1 MAGNDCF
8 KIVFSK
14 LLTEGLLLG
23 SLCSFAVVAFYAVC
37 AIRNGVGGLDHI
49 LIRMLLYV
57 VIFVHIAFG
66 SVLIALCTRNPGSG
80 AVCCYL
86 RFLLFDMAGIPFLSW
101 IAGTVLGLDKAAFQ
115 IAHVSAALAIKLVQ
129 QKRQLRLFIQQ
140 LKEIREERQERLIR
154 VEGFDRESL
163 DLAKE
168 LQQYVEEEKKLI
180 LEAEAD
186 RQAVKTMV
194 AGISHDFRTPLTAA
208 MGYLQ
213 MIGRDDALSENSGLY
228 LDKAQA
234 KMSYLRELS
243 DEFFALSMIES
254 SNDEER
260 VKLSMKRLLEEV
272 ALSQHEWIEKA
283 GLTFTADVTEEG
295 CDIYASEVDMRRLLE
310 NLYSNARKYALS
322 RMYLSL
328 KPVEDKAFEL
338 SFSNDCSLGQE
349 TDISDVFVPFYRG
362 SSGNVPGSGL
372 GLYVVK
378 RIVEKY
384 NGEISAQIN
393 DAGDFEIKII
403 I

>member
-1 MAGNDCF
+1 MRDV
-8 KIVFSK
+8 VF
-14 LLTEGLLLG
+14 
-23 SLCSFAVVAFYAVC
+23 F
-37 AIRNGVGGLDHI
+37 II
-49 LIRMLLYV
+49 I
-57 VIFVHIAFG
+57 
-66 SVLIALCTRNPGSG
+66 SVLL
-80 AVCCYL
+80 V
-86 RFLLFDMAGIPFLSW
+86 
-101 IAGTVLGLDKAAFQ
+101 
-115 IAHVSAALAIKLVQ
+115 VSAALVIKLVQ

-362 SSGNVPGSGL
+362 SSGNVPGT
-372 GLYVVK
+372 
-378 RIVEKY
+378 
-384 NGEISAQIN
+384 
-393 DAGDFEIKII
+393 EIKKERNK
-403 I
+403 

>member
-1 MAGNDCF
+1 MRDV
-8 KIVFSK
+8 VF
-14 LLTEGLLLG
+14 
-23 SLCSFAVVAFYAVC
+23 F
-37 AIRNGVGGLDHI
+37 II
-49 LIRMLLYV
+49 I
-57 VIFVHIAFG
+57 
-66 SVLIALCTRNPGSG
+66 SVLL
-80 AVCCYL
+80 V
-86 RFLLFDMAGIPFLSW
+86 
-101 IAGTVLGLDKAAFQ
+101 
-115 IAHVSAALAIKLVQ
+115 VSAALAIKFVQ

>member
-1 MAGNDCF
+1 MRDV
-8 KIVFSK
+8 VF
-14 LLTEGLLLG
+14 
-23 SLCSFAVVAFYAVC
+23 F
-37 AIRNGVGGLDHI
+37 II
-49 LIRMLLYV
+49 I
-57 VIFVHIAFG
+57 
-66 SVLIALCTRNPGSG
+66 SVLL
-80 AVCCYL
+80 V
-86 RFLLFDMAGIPFLSW
+86 
-101 IAGTVLGLDKAAFQ
+101 
-115 IAHVSAALAIKLVQ
+115 VSAALAIKLVQ

-254 SNDEER
+254 SNDEDR

-295 CDIYASEVDMRRLLE
+295 CDIYASEVDIRRLLE

-338 SFSNDCSLGQE
+338 SFSNDSCLVQE
-349 TDISDVFVPFYRG
+349 TDISDVFVPFHRG
-362 SSGNVPGSGL
+362 TSGNAPGSGL

>member
-1 MAGNDCF
+1 MRD
-8 KIVFSK
+8 
-14 LLTEGLLLG
+14 
-23 SLCSFAVVAFYAVC
+23 VVLF
-37 AIRNGVGGLDHI
+37 II
-49 LIRMLLYV
+49 I
-57 VIFVHIAFG
+57 
-66 SVLIALCTRNPGSG
+66 SVLL
-80 AVCCYL
+80 V
-86 RFLLFDMAGIPFLSW
+86 
-101 IAGTVLGLDKAAFQ
+101 
-115 IAHVSAALAIKLVQ
+115 VSAALAIKLVQ

-163 DLAKE
+163 DLAME

-213 MIGRDDALSENSGLY
+213 MIGRDDAISENSGLY

-254 SNDEER
+254 SNDEDR

-272 ALSQHEWIEKA
+272 TLSQHEWIEKA

-295 CDIYASEVDMRRLLE
+295 CDIYASEVDIRRLLE

-322 RMYLSL
+322 KMYLSL

-338 SFSNDCSLGQE
+338 SFSNDSCLGQE
-349 TDISDVFVPFYRG
+349 TDISDVFVPFHRG
-362 SSGNVPGSGL
+362 TSGNAPGSGL

-393 DAGDFEIKII
+393 DAGDFEIRII

>member
-1 MAGNDCF
+1 MRDV
-8 KIVFSK
+8 VF
-14 LLTEGLLLG
+14 
-23 SLCSFAVVAFYAVC
+23 F
-37 AIRNGVGGLDHI
+37 II
-49 LIRMLLYV
+49 I
-57 VIFVHIAFG
+57 
-66 SVLIALCTRNPGSG
+66 SVLL
-80 AVCCYL
+80 V
-86 RFLLFDMAGIPFLSW
+86 
-101 IAGTVLGLDKAAFQ
+101 
-115 IAHVSAALAIKLVQ
+115 VSAALAIKLVQ

-254 SNDEER
+254 SNDEDR
-260 VKLSMKRLLEEV
+260 VNLSMKRLLEEV

-295 CDIYASEVDMRRLLE
+295 CDIYASEVDIRRLLE

-338 SFSNDCSLGQE
+338 IFSNDSCLVQE
-349 TDISDVFVPFYRG
+349 TDISDVFVPFHRG
-362 SSGNVPGSGL
+362 TSGNAPGSGL

>member
-1 MAGNDCF
+1 MRD
-8 KIVFSK
+8 
-14 LLTEGLLLG
+14 
-23 SLCSFAVVAFYAVC
+23 VVLF
-37 AIRNGVGGLDHI
+37 II
-49 LIRMLLYV
+49 I
-57 VIFVHIAFG
+57 
-66 SVLIALCTRNPGSG
+66 SVLL
-80 AVCCYL
+80 V
-86 RFLLFDMAGIPFLSW
+86 
-101 IAGTVLGLDKAAFQ
+101 
-115 IAHVSAALAIKLVQ
+115 VSAALAIKLVQ

-213 MIGRDDALSENSGLY
+213 MIGRDDALSGNSGIY

-254 SNDEER
+254 SNDEDR
-260 VKLSMKRLLEEV
+260 VKLSMKCLLEEV
-272 ALSQHEWIEKA
+272 TLSQYEWIENA
-283 GLTFTADVTEEG
+283 GLDFAADVTEES

-310 NLYSNARKYALS
+310 NLYSNARKYAIS
-322 RMYLSL
+322 RMQLSL

-338 SFSNDCSLGQE
+338 SFSNDSSLAQE
-349 TDISDVFVPFYRG
+349 TDISDVFVPFHRG
-362 SSGNVPGSGL
+362 MSGNVPGSGL

-384 NGEISAQIN
+384 KGEISAQIN

>member
-1 MAGNDCF
+1 MRDV
-8 KIVFSK
+8 VF
-14 LLTEGLLLG
+14 
-23 SLCSFAVVAFYAVC
+23 F
-37 AIRNGVGGLDHI
+37 II
-49 LIRMLLYV
+49 I
-57 VIFVHIAFG
+57 
-66 SVLIALCTRNPGSG
+66 SVLL
-80 AVCCYL
+80 V
-86 RFLLFDMAGIPFLSW
+86 
-101 IAGTVLGLDKAAFQ
+101 
-115 IAHVSAALAIKLVQ
+115 VSAALAIKLVQ

-254 SNDEER
+254 SNDEDR

-272 ALSQHEWIEKA
+272 TLSQHEWIEKA

-295 CDIYASEVDMRRLLE
+295 CDIYASEVDIRRLLE

-322 RMYLSL
+322 GMYLSL

-338 SFSNDCSLGQE
+338 SFSNDSCLVQE
-349 TDISDVFVPFYRG
+349 TDISDVFVPFHRG
-362 SSGNVPGSGL
+362 TSGNAPGSGL

>member
-1 MAGNDCF
+1 MRDV
-8 KIVFSK
+8 VF
-14 LLTEGLLLG
+14 
-23 SLCSFAVVAFYAVC
+23 F
-37 AIRNGVGGLDHI
+37 II
-49 LIRMLLYV
+49 I
-57 VIFVHIAFG
+57 
-66 SVLIALCTRNPGSG
+66 SVLL
-80 AVCCYL
+80 V
-86 RFLLFDMAGIPFLSW
+86 
-101 IAGTVLGLDKAAFQ
+101 
-115 IAHVSAALAIKLVQ
+115 VSAALAIKLVQ

-163 DLAKE
+163 DLAME
-168 LQQYVEEEKKLI
+168 IQQYVEEEKKLI

-254 SNDEER
+254 SNDEDR

-272 ALSQHEWIEKA
+272 TLSQHEWIEKA

-295 CDIYASEVDMRRLLE
+295 CDIFASEVDIRRLLE

-338 SFSNDCSLGQE
+338 SFSNDSCLVQE
-349 TDISDVFVPFYRG
+349 TDISDVFVPFHRG
-362 SSGNVPGSGL
+362 TSGNAPGSGL

>member
-1 MAGNDCF
+1 MRDV
-8 KIVFSK
+8 VF
-14 LLTEGLLLG
+14 
-23 SLCSFAVVAFYAVC
+23 F
-37 AIRNGVGGLDHI
+37 II
-49 LIRMLLYV
+49 I
-57 VIFVHIAFG
+57 
-66 SVLIALCTRNPGSG
+66 SVLL
-80 AVCCYL
+80 V
-86 RFLLFDMAGIPFLSW
+86 
-101 IAGTVLGLDKAAFQ
+101 
-115 IAHVSAALAIKLVQ
+115 VSAALAIKLVQ

-254 SNDEER
+254 SNNEDR

-295 CDIYASEVDMRRLLE
+295 CDIYASEVDIRRLLE

-338 SFSNDCSLGQE
+338 SFSNDSCLVQE
-349 TDISDVFVPFYRG
+349 TDISDVFVPFHRG
-362 SSGNVPGSGL
+362 ASGNAPGSGL

>member
-1 MAGNDCF
+1 MRD
-8 KIVFSK
+8 
-14 LLTEGLLLG
+14 
-23 SLCSFAVVAFYAVC
+23 VVLF
-37 AIRNGVGGLDHI
+37 II
-49 LIRMLLYV
+49 I
-57 VIFVHIAFG
+57 
-66 SVLIALCTRNPGSG
+66 SVLL
-80 AVCCYL
+80 V
-86 RFLLFDMAGIPFLSW
+86 
-101 IAGTVLGLDKAAFQ
+101 
-115 IAHVSAALAIKLVQ
+115 VSAALAIKLVQ

-213 MIGRDDALSENSGLY
+213 MIGRDDALSENSGIY

-254 SNDEER
+254 SNDEDR

-295 CDIYASEVDMRRLLE
+295 CDIYASEVDIRRLLE

-349 TDISDVFVPFYRG
+349 TDISDVFVPFHRG

-384 NGEISAQIN
+384 KGEISAQIN

>member
-1 MAGNDCF
+1 MRDV
-8 KIVFSK
+8 VF
-14 LLTEGLLLG
+14 
-23 SLCSFAVVAFYAVC
+23 F
-37 AIRNGVGGLDHI
+37 II
-49 LIRMLLYV
+49 I
-57 VIFVHIAFG
+57 
-66 SVLIALCTRNPGSG
+66 SVLL
-80 AVCCYL
+80 V
-86 RFLLFDMAGIPFLSW
+86 
-101 IAGTVLGLDKAAFQ
+101 
-115 IAHVSAALAIKLVQ
+115 VSAALAIKLVQ

-254 SNDEER
+254 GNDEDR

-283 GLTFTADVTEEG
+283 GLTFTADVTEVG
-295 CDIYASEVDMRRLLE
+295 CDIYASEVDIRRLLE

-338 SFSNDCSLGQE
+338 SFSNDSCLVQE
-349 TDISDVFVPFYRG
+349 TDISDVFVPFHRG
-362 SSGNVPGSGL
+362 TSGNAPGSGL

>member
-1 MAGNDCF
+1 MRDVVLF
-8 KIVFSK
+8 IIISV
-14 LLTEGLLLG
+14 LLVV
-23 SLCSFAVVAFYAVC
+23 SAVL
-37 AIRNGVGGLDHI
+37 AIR
-49 LIRMLLYV
+49 
-57 VIFVHIAFG
+57 
-66 SVLIALCTRNPGSG
+66 
-80 AVCCYL
+80 
-86 RFLLFDMAGIPFLSW
+86 
-101 IAGTVLGLDKAAFQ
+101 
-115 IAHVSAALAIKLVQ
+115 LAQ

-140 LKEIREERQERLIR
+140 LREIREERQERLIR

-163 DLAKE
+163 ELAKE

-194 AGISHDFRTPLTAA
+194 AGISHDFRTPLTSA

-213 MIGRDDALSENSGLY
+213 MIGRDDALSGNSGLY

-254 SNDEER
+254 SSDEDR

-283 GLTFTADVTEEG
+283 GLDFTADMTEEN

-310 NLYSNARKYALS
+310 NLYSNAHKYAIS
-322 RMYLSL
+322 RMHLSL

-338 SFSNDCSLGQE
+338 SFSNDSALALE
-349 TDISDVFVPFYRG
+349 TDLSDVFAPFHRG
-362 SSGNVPGSGL
+362 ASGNTPGSGL

-393 DAGDFEIKII
+393 KAGDFEIKIVI
-403 I
+403 

>member
-1 MAGNDCF
+1 MRDV
-8 KIVFSK
+8 VF
-14 LLTEGLLLG
+14 
-23 SLCSFAVVAFYAVC
+23 F
-37 AIRNGVGGLDHI
+37 II
-49 LIRMLLYV
+49 I
-57 VIFVHIAFG
+57 
-66 SVLIALCTRNPGSG
+66 SVLL
-80 AVCCYL
+80 V
-86 RFLLFDMAGIPFLSW
+86 
-101 IAGTVLGLDKAAFQ
+101 
-115 IAHVSAALAIKLVQ
+115 VSAALAIKLVQ

-254 SNDEER
+254 SNDEDR

-272 ALSQHEWIEKA
+272 TLSQHEWIEKA

-295 CDIYASEVDMRRLLE
+295 CDIYASEVDIRRLLE

-338 SFSNDCSLGQE
+338 SFSNDSCLVQE
-349 TDISDVFVPFYRG
+349 TDISDVFVPFHRG
-362 SSGNVPGSGL
+362 TSGNAPGSGL

>member
-1 MAGNDCF
+1 MRDV
-8 KIVFSK
+8 VF
-14 LLTEGLLLG
+14 
-23 SLCSFAVVAFYAVC
+23 F
-37 AIRNGVGGLDHI
+37 II
-49 LIRMLLYV
+49 I
-57 VIFVHIAFG
+57 
-66 SVLIALCTRNPGSG
+66 SVLL
-80 AVCCYL
+80 V
-86 RFLLFDMAGIPFLSW
+86 
-101 IAGTVLGLDKAAFQ
+101 
-115 IAHVSAALAIKLVQ
+115 VSAALAIKLVQ

>member
-1 MAGNDCF
+1 MRDV
-8 KIVFSK
+8 VF
-14 LLTEGLLLG
+14 
-23 SLCSFAVVAFYAVC
+23 F
-37 AIRNGVGGLDHI
+37 II
-49 LIRMLLYV
+49 I
-57 VIFVHIAFG
+57 
-66 SVLIALCTRNPGSG
+66 SVLL
-80 AVCCYL
+80 V
-86 RFLLFDMAGIPFLSW
+86 
-101 IAGTVLGLDKAAFQ
+101 
-115 IAHVSAALAIKLVQ
+115 VSAALAIKFVQ

-362 SSGNVPGSGL
+362 ASGNVPGSGL

>member
-1 MAGNDCF
+1 MRDV
-8 KIVFSK
+8 VF
-14 LLTEGLLLG
+14 
-23 SLCSFAVVAFYAVC
+23 F
-37 AIRNGVGGLDHI
+37 II
-49 LIRMLLYV
+49 I
-57 VIFVHIAFG
+57 
-66 SVLIALCTRNPGSG
+66 SVLL
-80 AVCCYL
+80 V
-86 RFLLFDMAGIPFLSW
+86 
-101 IAGTVLGLDKAAFQ
+101 
-115 IAHVSAALAIKLVQ
+115 VSAALAIKLVQ

-254 SNDEER
+254 SNDEDR

-295 CDIYASEVDMRRLLE
+295 CDIYASEVDIRRLLE

-338 SFSNDCSLGQE
+338 SFSNDSCLVQE
-349 TDISDVFVPFYRG
+349 TDISDVFVPFHRG
-362 SSGNVPGSGL
+362 ASGNAPGSGL